1 MYSHRW
7 ADEFNSWVNKWALIE
22 LNPSNKKFTWTNNQ
36 EHPTGL
42 VYDQKGMMRVAV
54 DFYKKLFA
62 KDSEHGFKLGQNFWE
77 EEDKV
82 SRNEN
87 ELLIAPFFE

>member
-1 MYSHRW
+1 M
-7 ADEFNSWVNKWALIE
+7 
-22 LNPSNKKFTWTNNQ
+22 
-36 EHPTGL
+36 
-42 VYDQKGMMRVAV
+42 AV
-54 DFYKKLFA
+54 DFYKNLFA
-62 KDSEHGFKLGQNFWE
+62 KDPEPFFKLGQKFW